1 MDTRGRGA
9 NVPPSKAPS
18 AGFARLQAFLTG
30 QMSMSHV
37 YQPLMIRT
45 MLAGGGAATRRQ
57 IAAAFLGADLSQ
69 LEYYEEITK
78 DYPQQTLKRHGLIEH
93 ERGVYRLADEA
104 APSNEWE
111 RAALIAVCDAK
122 VADYIARRQDAIWR
136 HRAQNFEPIPGTIRY
151 QVLVRTRGRCEAC
164 GVSNE
169 VRALQV
175 DHIIPRTAGGS
186 NDLWNFQALCSLCN
200 VQKLNKDATDF
211 HGAHQA
217 FEHRKSGCAFCAPGG
232 ELVLEENA
240 LMFAVRDPDPGS
252 DRILIAPKRH
262 VIDRFDLWQ
271 PEINAAW
278 QLECALAT
286 RLRASDDTIIGFRN
300 GSGPDGVD
308 SVGVHYHTHLTAMRV
323 GGV

>member
-1 MDTRGRGA
+1 
-9 NVPPSKAPS
+9 
-18 AGFARLQAFLTG
+18 
-30 QMSMSHV
+30 MSHV

-57 IAAAFLGADLSQ
+57 IATAFLGADLSQ

-78 DYPQQTLKRHGLIEH
+78 GYPQQTLKRHQLIEH
-93 ERGVYRLADEA
+93 ERGVYRLASEA

-151 QVLVRTRGRCEAC
+151 QVLVRARGRCEAC

-211 HGAHQA
+211 HAAHQA
-217 FEHRKSGCAFCAPGG
+217 FDHRQSGCMLCAPTEG
-232 ELVLEENA
+232 EVFEENE
-240 LMFAVRDPDPGS
+240 LMFAVHDPDPGA

-271 PEINAAW
+271 PEINASW
-278 QLECALAT
+278 QLESALAT
-286 RLRASDDTIIGFRN
+286 KLRASDDSIIGFRI
-300 GSGPDGVD
+300 GSGTDRVAG
-308 SVGVHYHTHLTAMRV
+308 VGVHYRTHLTPVRAD
-323 GGV
+323 GL